1 MKSTSCMQI
10 DRGDFR
16 SCFYVDLRWPRISFD
31 AALFVIDLLP
41 DLSLQV
47 LAQRHCACSLNAF
60 AHRFA
65 QHPSLRLRVGFS
77 HFLAHAC
84 VRSNVQMDCPERTMS
99 QAWLALIGR
108 QAAWDAALTRHR
120 RPVPLGRGKVQGK
133 IEGSGTLP
141 AHKRVCTWGW
151 RGTRYLA
158 APCREVRQSLV
169 GIGETACIARSS
181 RMGLAGV
188 SA

>member
-1 MKSTSCMQI
+1 MKSTGCMQT
-10 DRGDFR
+10 DRGSLR
-16 SCFYVDLRWPRISFD
+16 SRFCVDVLSE
-31 AALFVIDLLP
+31 
-41 DLSLQV
+41 LSLPI

-60 AHRFA
+60 APRFA
-65 QHPSLRLRVGFS
+65 LHPLLRLRNSSS
-77 HFLAHAC
+77 HAFAHVC
-84 VRSNVQMDCPERTMS
+84 VRSNVQMACPERAIP
-99 QAWLALIGR
+99 QVWLALVGR
-108 QAAWDAALTRHR
+108 QAAQDAAPPGHR

-158 APCREVRQSLV
+158 APCRQVRQSLV
-169 GIGETACIARSS
+169 GIRKTACMARPG
-181 RMGLAGV
+181 RMAVAGV

>member
-1 MKSTSCMQI
+1 MKPTGCMQT
-10 DRGDFR
+10 DREPLR
-16 SCFYVDLRWPRISFD
+16 SRFCVD
-31 AALFVIDLLP
+31 ALSE
-41 DLSLQV
+41 LSLPI

-60 AHRFA
+60 APRFVL
-65 QHPSLRLRVGFS
+65 HPLLRLRNGSSHAFVQVG
-77 HFLAHAC
+77 
-84 VRSNVQMDCPERTMS
+84 VRSNVQMACPVRGMPLAW
-99 QAWLALIGR
+99 QALVGR
-108 QAAWDAALTRHR
+108 QAARGAAPPGHR
-120 RPVPLGRGKVQGK
+120 RPVPSGRGKVQGK

-169 GIGETACIARSS
+169 GIGETACMARSG
-181 RMGLAGV
+181 RMALAGV